1 MSKLPP
7 PASGDYTAS
16 DVLAPQFWTGRA
28 ERPPPGLDVACTK
41 IAVDFQNLQR
51 ATADES
57 IRRSLAILREAT
69 SADAAFSAFFDAT
82 GSHIESVMVAG
93 GAIRAGA
100 PRSACAA

>member
-51 ATADES
+51 AT
-57 IRRSLAILREAT
+57 RR
-69 SADAAFSAFFDAT
+69 
-82 GSHIESVMVAG
+82 
-93 GAIRAGA
+93 
-100 PRSACAA
+100 

>member
-1 MSKLPP
+1 MSKLPQA
-7 PASGDYTAS
+7 ASGDYTAS

-51 ATADES
+51 ASADES
-57 IRRSLAILREAT
+57 IRRSLTILREAT

-93 GAIRAGA
+93 GPSRRCT
-100 PRSACAA
+100 PRRCVA